1 MRPVLPTPHGAGEN
15 DENRLPKWRG
25 GRKGMNP
32 ALHTSLIE
40 TLSLTLVITSVA
52 AVEMRHLRFSIAA
65 YLCQALLIVG
75 LLLSFATVNH
85 ALYWWAATALVT
97 KAILTPWVLFRSI
110 RGVDD
115 RELRPV
121 IGFVPSAVIAALLM
135 LGFFHLTHSRTNFL
149 APTAMGQLEVF
160 RMNLAVAST
169 VFALGLYAVLTRR
182 DAIKTVI
189 GLCLLENGV
198 HLSLVS
204 LAPGLP
210 ETALFGVATE
220 VVVTVFLLV
229 YVIGGVRQEFGSTD
243 TFRLHELRW

>member
-1 MRPVLPTPHGAGEN
+1 
-15 DENRLPKWRG
+15 
-25 GRKGMNP
+25 MNP
-32 ALHTSLIE
+32 AGLPTDLIE

-52 AVEMRHLRFSIAA
+52 AVEMRRLKFSIIA
-65 YLCQALLIVG
+65 YLCQALLIVA
-75 LLLSFATVNH
+75 LLLSFASVNR

-97 KAILTPWVLFRSI
+97 KAILTPWFLFRAI

-115 RELRPV
+115 HELKPV
-121 IGFVPSAVIAALLM
+121 IGFGPSVVIAAVLM
-135 LGFFHLTHSRTNFL
+135 MGFFRLAHGKVALL
-149 APTAMGQLEVF
+149 APTGLAQLEVF
-160 RMNLAVAST
+160 RTNLAVAST

-204 LAPGLP
+204 LAPGLS

-220 VVVTVFLLV
+220 VVVTVFLLL
-229 YVIGGVRQEFGSTD
+229 YVIGGVRQEFGTTD
-243 TFRLHELRW
+243 TFRLRELRW

>member
-1 MRPVLPTPHGAGEN
+1 V
-15 DENRLPKWRG
+15 
-25 GRKGMNP
+25 NP
-32 ALHTSLIE
+32 ERLHTDLIE

-52 AVEMRHLRFSIAA
+52 AVEMRRLKFSIIA
-65 YLCQALLIVG
+65 YLCQALLIVA
-75 LLLSFATVNH
+75 LLLSFASVNH

-97 KAILTPWVLFRSI
+97 KAILTPWFLFRAI

-115 RELRPV
+115 RELKPV
-121 IGFVPSAVIAALLM
+121 IGFGPSVVIVAVLMITFFRLAHGKVAL
-135 LGFFHLTHSRTNFL
+135 L
-149 APTAMGQLEVF
+149 APTGLAQLEVF
-160 RMNLAVAST
+160 RTNLAVAST

-204 LAPGLP
+204 LAPGLS

-220 VVVTVFLLV
+220 VVVTVFLLL
-229 YVIGGVRQEFGSTD
+229 YVIGGVRQVFGTTD
-243 TFRLHELRW
+243 TFRLRELRW

>member
-1 MRPVLPTPHGAGEN
+1 
-15 DENRLPKWRG
+15 
-25 GRKGMNP
+25 MNP
-32 ALHTSLIE
+32 ERLHTDLIE

-52 AVEMRHLRFSIAA
+52 AVEMRRLKFSIIA
-65 YLCQALLIVG
+65 YLCQALLIVA
-75 LLLSFATVNH
+75 LLLSFASVNH

-97 KAILTPWVLFRSI
+97 KAILTPWFLFRSI

-115 RELRPV
+115 HELKPV
-121 IGFVPSAVIAALLM
+121 IGFGPSVVIVAVLMITFFRLAHGKVAL
-135 LGFFHLTHSRTNFL
+135 L
-149 APTAMGQLEVF
+149 APTGLAQLEVF
-160 RMNLAVAST
+160 RTNLAVAST

-204 LAPGLP
+204 LAPGLS

-220 VVVTVFLLV
+220 VVVTVFLLL
-229 YVIGGVRQEFGSTD
+229 YVIGGVRQVFGTTD
-243 TFRLHELRW
+243 TFRLRELRW

>member
-1 MRPVLPTPHGAGEN
+1 
-15 DENRLPKWRG
+15 
-25 GRKGMNP
+25 MNP
-32 ALHTSLIE
+32 GALHASLIE
-40 TLSLTLVITSVA
+40 TLSLTMVITSVA
-52 AVEMRHLRFSIAA
+52 AVEMRRLKFSAVA

-75 LLLSFATVNH
+75 LLLSFAPVNR

-97 KAILTPWVLFRSI
+97 KVILTPWFLFRAL

-115 RELRPV
+115 RELKPV
-121 IGFVPSAVIAALLM
+121 IGFGPSAVIAGLLM
-135 LGFFHLTHSRTNFL
+135 LSFFRLAHGRVALL
-149 APTAMGQLEVF
+149 APSEMAQLELF
-160 RMNLAVAST
+160 RTNLAVAST

-220 VVVTVFLLV
+220 VVVTVYLLL

-243 TFRLHELRW
+243 TFRLRELKW